1 MKIIAVTIGVFLL
14 VSMSGCAFAYS
25 EATEFSLNKRKGSDD
40 ITLLAD
46 NYNCNFL
53 CKERVIVEFSSNVRA
68 NAGKGHYEYFL
79 SCESS
84 GKYSLILYPKEG
96 TKTWFAK
103 GETLQEIQDG
113 LFSETKGGN

>member
-53 CKERVIVEFSSNVRA
+53 F
-68 NAGKGHYEYFL
+68 
-79 SCESS
+79 
-84 GKYSLILYPKEG
+84 
-96 TKTWFAK
+96 
-103 GETLQEIQDG
+103 
-113 LFSETKGGN
+113 